1 MTSLYFEDFDIGK
14 IFVAGTIV
22 VDINEMKSF
31 ARRYDPQPF
40 HTDEEAARA
49 SIYGTLTAPAAY
61 TMAISHIFLHRYLPG
76 MAWIGLL
83 GWENVEFPNP
93 VRPGDELS
101 VTFESLHRRESTSKK
116 DRGIVSYKVIVHN
129 QNNDIVL
136 AYKAKAMAAKRPR

>member
-1 MTSLYFEDFDIGK
+1 MARLYFEDFNVGETVKVGK
-14 IFVAGTIV
+14 HHVDKEETI
-22 VDINEMKSF
+22 SF